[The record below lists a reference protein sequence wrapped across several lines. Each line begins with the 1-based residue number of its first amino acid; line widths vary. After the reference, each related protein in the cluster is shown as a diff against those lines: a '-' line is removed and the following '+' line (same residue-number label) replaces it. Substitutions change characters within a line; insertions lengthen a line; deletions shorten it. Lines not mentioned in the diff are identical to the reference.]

1 MQKIIALFL
10 AVMFLVAGI
19 SAPAA
24 RAAQDAGAAAI
35 LSTMLP
41 GVGEWYNRGWRGTY
55 PWVECIAGYI
65 CCLVQISSVMD
76 AANGNTDEGIRID
89 FWSAP
94 VK

>member
-1 MQKIIALFL
+1 MKKTVALFL
-10 AVMFLVAGI
+10 VVLFLLTGI
-19 SAPAA
+19 SVPSV

-35 LSTMLP
+35 LSAMLP
-41 GVGEWYNRGWRGTY
+41 GVGEWYNRGWRGSY
-55 PWVECIAGYI
+55 PWGECILGYI